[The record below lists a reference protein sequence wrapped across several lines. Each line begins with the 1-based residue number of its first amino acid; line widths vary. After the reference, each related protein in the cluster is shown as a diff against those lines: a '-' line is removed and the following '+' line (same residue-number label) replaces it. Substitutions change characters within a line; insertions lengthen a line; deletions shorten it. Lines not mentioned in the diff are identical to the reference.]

1 MSLESLGNLAEIV
14 GVLVVIAGFL
24 FGYLQLQQYSIQ
36 RRATAAIELARSVQ
50 APPMARALRLVLT
63 LPPGLDGADIRE
75 RGSEYE
81 DAAMLV
87 CLTFESVG
95 LMAHR
100 HMVSLELVWEFMG
113 GALLGSWE
121 RLEDWTHE
129 IRDQSG
135 DEKFNE
141 WMQWLVEQC
150 YRRYGREEPAYRRH
164 ADWLPRGRDR
174 VA

>member
-24 FGYLQLQQYSIQ
+24 FGYLQIQQYGIQ
-36 RRATAAIELARSVQ
+36 RRATAAIELARSLQ
-50 APPMARALRLVLT
+50 NPPMARALRLVFT
-63 LPPGLDGADIRE
+63 LPPGIDGPEIRE

-129 IRDQSG
+129 IRDRSG

-141 WMQWLVEQC
+141 WMQWLAEQC
-150 YRRYGREEPAYRRH
+150 YRRYGREEPAYRRY
-164 ADWLPRGRDR
+164 AEWLPGGQDR

>member
-1 MSLESLGNLAEIV
+1 
-14 GVLVVIAGFL
+14 
-24 FGYLQLQQYSIQ
+24 
-36 RRATAAIELARSVQ
+36 
-50 APPMARALRLVLT
+50 
-63 LPPGLDGADIRE
+63 
-75 RGSEYE
+75 
-81 DAAMLV
+81 MLV

-95 LMAHR
+95 FMAHR

-129 IRDQSG
+129 IRDRSG

-150 YRRYGREEPAYRRH
+150 YRRYGREEPAYRRYSN
-164 ADWLPRGRDR
+164 WLPRGGDR

>member
-1 MSLESLGNLAEIV
+1 MTLESLGNLAEIV

-24 FGYLQLQQYSIQ
+24 FGYLQIQQYGIQ
-36 RRATAAIELARSVQ
+36 RRATAAIELARSLQ
-50 APPMARALRLVLT
+50 NPPMARALRLVFT
-63 LPPGLDGADIRE
+63 LPPGLDGSEIRE

-129 IRDQSG
+129 IRDRSG

-150 YRRYGREEPAYRRH
+150 SRRYGREEPAYRRF
-164 ADWLPRGRDR
+164 AEWLPGRQDR

>member
-1 MSLESLGNLAEIV
+1 MNLETLGNLAEII

-24 FGYLQLQQYSIQ
+24 FGYLQIQQYSIQ
-36 RRATAAIELARSVQ
+36 RRATAAIELARSLQ
-50 APPMARALRLVLT
+50 NPPLARALRLIFT
-63 LPPGLDGADIRE
+63 LPPGLDGAEIRE
-75 RGSEYE
+75 RGSEFE

-87 CLTFESVG
+87 SLTFESVG
-95 LMAHR
+95 FMAHR

-129 IRDQSG
+129 IRDRSG

-150 YRRYGREEPAYRRH
+150 YRRYGREEPAYRRYSN
-164 ADWLPRGRDR
+164 WLPKGGDR

>member
-1 MSLESLGNLAEIV
+1 MNLDSLGNLAEIV

-24 FGYLQLQQYSIQ
+24 FGYLQIQQYSIQ
-36 RRATAAIELARSVQ
+36 RRATAAIELARSLQ
-50 APPMARALRLVLT
+50 APTMARALRLVFT
-63 LPPGLDGADIRE
+63 LPPGLDGSEIRE

-87 CLTFESVG
+87 SLTFESVG

-113 GALLGSWE
+113 GAVLGSWE

-129 IRDQSG
+129 IRDRSG

-141 WMQWLVEQC
+141 WMQWLAEQC
-150 YRRYGREEPAYRRH
+150 YRRYGQAEPAYRRY
-164 ADWLPRGRDR
+164 ADWLPKGRDR